1 MRATV
6 EAGGMTM
13 REISKNIIEIAIN
26 SARYVSKILATTII
40 IITSPLWVVPY
51 LTFHVCDIME
61 GL

>member
-1 MRATV
+1 
-6 EAGGMTM
+6 M

-26 SARYVSKILATTII
+26 SARYVSKILTTAII

-51 LTFHVCDIME
+51 LAFHACDIME

>member
-1 MRATV
+1 
-6 EAGGMTM
+6 M
-13 REISKNIIEIAIN
+13 REIFENIIEIAIS

-51 LTFHVCDIME
+51 LAFHACDIME